1 MIHLYS
7 SATFCITSL
16 SQFGCPH
23 SSLSQLLTVAV
34 LLANF
39 SFPFR
44 AEVQRN
50 LRVRALYR
58 DESCNIW
65 KAIIS
70 DCETQ
75 VDGTIDVSHVPW
87 SARGGG
93 GRAYKDLASIRSL
106 SFESKRFVNRCIAK
120 VFVWSIG
127 NLFAHR
133 FPQLWKKKH
142 YFLAASSATAAIVAA
157 PLLWGTWCL
166 GAWMVHLSGGHKAD
180 FSFSQFL
187 PGWRWWT

>member
-120 VFVWSIG
+120 VSDLSEIYLHTDFLSFEKKT
-127 NLFAHR
+127 LFSGCKLSHCSD
-133 FPQLWKKKH
+133 
-142 YFLAASSATAAIVAA
+142 SSGSTS
-157 PLLWGTWCL
+157 L
-166 GAWMVHLSGGHKAD
+166 GYLVPRGLDGSLVRR
-180 FSFSQFL
+180 S
-187 PGWRWWT
+187 